1 MANQENYNKE
11 TTLDEMVANACFCKL
26 RSICYDKN
34 SNECMRN
41 RNIYADFML
50 KKTEERSV

>member
-1 MANQENYNKE
+1 MANQEKNNKV
-11 TTLDEMVANACFCKL
+11 TTLNEMVANTCFCKL
-26 RSICYDKN
+26 RSMCYDKN

-50 KKTEERSV
+50 KKKEERSV